1 MRAADDAQTRC
12 KHSYNNE
19 STVKRSISSRS
30 PNSCSFKRYR
40 AHKIADTNLRYHYQ
54 RHKILV
60 SGSKFSML
68 DLKFWHVIWSAFS
81 HAFKRGPFCFCFFHA
96 YFGQIIVRNSNQ
108 TAITPPPRRQ
118 KKFGYVHAWRVRLHA
133 IRSSVPTR
141 SSSSKIAKLNPEK
154 AFDYHHVLLGWT
166 SVLLLR
172 QWCRAQFC
180 ELRSEFLTP
189 YFLWSTHN
197 NYWVPAF
204 FLWERSY
211 NNSPQQ

>member
-108 TAITPPPRRQ
+108 TAITPPPVA
-118 KKFGYVHAWRVRLHA
+118 KKSSATSTLEEFGYTLYAQVSPHEVPVRKSQNWIPKRH
-133 IRSSVPTR
+133 
-141 SSSSKIAKLNPEK
+141 
-154 AFDYHHVLLGWT
+154 
-166 SVLLLR
+166 
-172 QWCRAQFC
+172 
-180 ELRSEFLTP
+180 LTIIT
-189 YFLWSTHN
+189 FS
-197 NYWVPAF
+197 
-204 FLWERSY
+204 
-211 NNSPQQ
+211 